1 MVFVKVITR
10 KLFRIN
16 STLCLCMIC
25 CSVYS
30 DVRHKHLDT
39 TQQCHHAAIWTLIII
54 FHPRW
59 FGARVYYL
67 LPLIYIYM
75 YIYINILFLVI
86 ITVYWL
92 LLLFFVELFYDIV
105 TAVHIF
111 IQQYLIFMKSV
122 ILLYLTISTL
132 ESNKG

>member
-1 MVFVKVITR
+1 MVFVKVMTR
-10 KLFRIN
+10 KLFRI
-16 STLCLCMIC
+16 SSALCLCMIC

-54 FHPRW
+54 FHP
-59 FGARVYYL
+59 GDLARESITCYL
-67 LPLIYIYM
+67 LYTYTCIYIT
-75 YIYINILFLVI
+75 ILFLVI

-92 LLLFFVELFYDIV
+92 LLLFFVELFYDIA

-111 IQQYLIFMKSV
+111 IQQYLIFIKSA

-132 ESNKG
+132 ENNKG